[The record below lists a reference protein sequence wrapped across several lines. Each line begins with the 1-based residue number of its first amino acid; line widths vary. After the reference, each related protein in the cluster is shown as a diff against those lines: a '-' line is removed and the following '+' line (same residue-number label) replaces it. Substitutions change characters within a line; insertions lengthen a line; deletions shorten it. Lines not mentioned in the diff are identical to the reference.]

1 MLCAAVCAFIVIVP
15 TFASA
20 GQTYAAYKLGKTY
33 KSGDG
38 SFSCLE
44 GHSGQVL
51 GDPSCSGSD
60 PCTQAQCLKDYGA
73 NYYCSTKTK
82 RCEYQECAGPSDTS
96 CSETYSHLRSC
107 VKKESND
114 GGYYCKITCSY
125 EIMHGN
131 AFFSEAWLGRLKTEV
146 MLWKTPSVAASYL
159 AAHNSSFSAFGSSP
173 RLYTCINGKKEEC
186 EAGKALCMSCV
197 VASGGTW
204 SVNGNEDERQAG
216 AYPYMITERMK
227 YFSQPLSDDL
237 SHAAYT
243 SGTIIYGCTADS
255 QEGDMTLQ
263 DYDNMLNASVFFA
276 SIPFEEKGGSHT
288 YTYDVLMSGMRVKN
302 GYGKVNPV
310 TLGESPYCH
319 TYTYGFSHANGAA
332 DVYKTTGLADLV
344 YLSQTE
350 GYVWA
355 YDANGAEKRFDVNIA
370 GGSLF
375 CCMQIYRTSPDSP
388 PHAECVRV
396 SP

>member
-33 KSGDG
+33 KSNDG

-51 GDPSCSGSD
+51 GDPSCSGPD
-60 PCTQAQCLKDYGA
+60 PCTQEQCLKDYGA

-107 VKKESND
+107 VRKESND
-114 GGYYCKITCSY
+114 GGHYCKITCSY
-125 EIMHGN
+125 EIMLGDI
-131 AFFSEAWLGRLKTEV
+131 FFNEAWLERLKTEV

-173 RLYTCINGKKEEC
+173 RLYTCINGKEKEC

-204 SVNGNEDERQAG
+204 GVNSNEDERQAG
-216 AYPYMITERMK
+216 AYPYMIEERMEFDFQSLGGDLRP
-227 YFSQPLSDDL
+227 FS
-237 SHAAYT
+237 YT
-243 SGTIIYGCTADS
+243 SGTRIRGCTADS

-276 SIPFEEKGGSHT
+276 SIPFEKEEDYYHN

-310 TLGESPYCH
+310 TLGESPYCN
-319 TYTYGFSHANGAA
+319 TYTYGFSH
-332 DVYKTTGLADLV
+332 
-344 YLSQTE
+344 
-350 GYVWA
+350 
-355 YDANGAEKRFDVNIA
+355 ANGAEKRFDVNIA

-375 CCMQIYRTSPDSP
+375 CCMQLFRRNPDSP
-388 PHAECVRV
+388 PHAECIRV